1 MFRTLTGRPPQT
13 ALPALATD
21 CHIHLFDSSK
31 FQSQPNGP
39 AAPED
44 ALIAHYESVQSWL
57 GLERV
62 VIVQGNAYQMDNRCI
77 LEGLDHFGEAARGI
91 AAVNTDISDKE
102 LDEMTS
108 RGVRG
113 ARIMD
118 IQQGAVG
125 MDDLLAINARVHS
138 FGWSLI
144 VQFDGR
150 ELLNHI
156 RTLEQVQGNYVIDHT
171 GKFLKPVAPDSAE
184 FQALLRLI
192 DRGNCYVKL
201 SGCYETSIIG
211 PPGYDDLA
219 ALSKHLIKH
228 APDRIIWGTNW
239 PHNMATSRA
248 TYPDDVHLLD
258 LVMDWV
264 GSSENIQKIFVSNP
278 ARLYGFSPP

>member
-1 MFRTLTGRPPQT
+1 MFRTLTGRPPKV
-13 ALPALATD
+13 ALPSLATD
-21 CHIHLFDSSK
+21 CHIHLFDSAR

-44 ALIAHYESVQSWL
+44 ALISHYESVQSWL

-62 VIVQGNAYQMDNRCI
+62 VIVQGNAYQLDNRCI
-77 LEGLDHFGEAARGI
+77 LEGLDHFGEAARGV
-91 AAVNTDISDKE
+91 AAVRPEVGEEE
-102 LDEMTS
+102 LHDMTA

-118 IQQGAVG
+118 LLQGAVG
-125 MDDLLAINARVHS
+125 LEDLLAVNARVHP

-144 VQFDGR
+144 IQFDGR
-150 ELLNHI
+150 EILNHVG
-156 RTLEQVQGNYVIDHT
+156 TLEQIKGDYVIDHT
-171 GKFLKPVAPDSAE
+171 GKFLTPVAPNSAE
-184 FQALLRLI
+184 FRALLYLL

-201 SGCYETSIIG
+201 AGCYETSQIG

-219 ALSKHLIKH
+219 VLSKALINH
-228 APDRIIWGTNW
+228 APDRIIWGSNW

-258 LVMDWV
+258 LVMDWA
-264 GSSENIQKIFVSNP
+264 GSTENIQKIFVSNP
-278 ARLYGFSPP
+278 ARLYGFSAI